1 MRAIAVTTARR
12 DPALPDVPTIA
23 ESGVAGYEGVGF
35 YGLMAPA
42 GTSPDVVVQLAR
54 DAAAALA
61 TEAVTRQLSAQA
73 MTASPMTPA
82 AFAAHIRAE
91 TATWE
96 KVITARGIRAD

>member
-1 MRAIAVTTARR
+1 
-12 DPALPDVPTIA
+12 
-23 ESGVAGYEGVGF
+23 
-35 YGLMAPA
+35 
-42 GTSPDVVVQLAR
+42 
-54 DAAAALA
+54 
-61 TEAVTRQLSAQA
+61 